1 MATERLS
8 MRKSREILRLKWS
21 LGRSHREV
29 ARSLAVSCG
38 VVAET
43 VRRAR
48 QAGLDWPAV
57 EALNDEL
64 LEGRLYPGEAEGS
77 RSRKRPLP
85 DCAAI
90 DLERRRP
97 GVTLELLHLEYLEQ
111 RPDGYRYVTGSSA
124 ESGSAPLLSG
134 DGGPVE
140 V

>member
-8 MRKSREILRLKWS
+8 MRKTREILRLKWS

-38 VVAET
+38 AVAGT

-48 QAGLDWPAV
+48 KAGLDWPAV
-57 EALNDEL
+57 EALNDKQ

-85 DCAAI
+85 DYTRSLRSELDARQPTI
-90 DLERRRP
+90 RRA
-97 GVTLELLHLEYLEQ
+97 
-111 RPDGYRYVTGSSA
+111 YVSITKA
-124 ESGSAPLLSG
+124 T
-134 DGGPVE
+134 
-140 V
+140 